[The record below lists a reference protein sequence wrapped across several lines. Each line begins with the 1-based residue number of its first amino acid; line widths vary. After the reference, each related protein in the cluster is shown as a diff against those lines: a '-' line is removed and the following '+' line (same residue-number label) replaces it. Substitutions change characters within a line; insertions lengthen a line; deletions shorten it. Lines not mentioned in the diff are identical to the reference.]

1 MKALQLNC
9 VILPSKFYKPP
20 WSFSSYRCPQYE
32 GGSQCLMVP
41 DPQDPE
47 CCKVPQC
54 PQGNTVPPVI
64 IGTQSPTPAQTTP
77 FKIVI
82 NPNGPIIFGTPE
94 PSTPVPRRWSTN
106 WGGKN
111 HMLFH
116 LSSKFNNDQIR
127 NMNWSL
133 WSENVPFVWYN
144 CSLNQLYWGG
154 VAVKK
159 LNAEL
164 CFVKE
169 STIIHSEIIL
179 CLF

>member
-1 MKALQLNC
+1 MKALRLNC
-9 VILPSKFYKPP
+9 VVLPSKFYKPP
-20 WSFSSYRCPQYE
+20 WSFFPYRCPQYE

-94 PSTPVPRRWSTN
+94 PSTPVPRRSSTN
-106 WGGKN
+106 WGEKIICY
-111 HMLFH
+111 F
-116 LSSKFNNDQIR
+116 I
-127 NMNWSL
+127 SL
-133 WSENVPFVWYN
+133 
-144 CSLNQLYWGG
+144 LNSTMIGLEIWLWACEVKHASVEKMFLLYGIIALLINFIGGGG
-154 VAVKK
+154 VLLKSWMQSCV
-159 LNAEL
+159 L
-164 CFVKE
+164 
-169 STIIHSEIIL
+169 
-179 CLF
+179 